1 MPELLGG
8 GAADSATQACSR
20 DCLPSENQQPAPR
33 SNQLAA
39 AARWT
44 AHSEDRAKRTAINR
58 GEEPGGP
65 RSPEQDRE
73 GIDRPRERRGHEGR
87 HVV

>member
-1 MPELLGG
+1 M
-8 GAADSATQACSR
+8 ADSATQACSR

-33 SNQLAA
+33 SAAAA

-44 AHSEDRAKRTAINR
+44 AHSEDRAKRTEINR
-58 GEEPGGP
+58 GEEPGGL

-73 GIDRPRERRGHEGR
+73 GIDRPRERRGLEGLH